1 MFSQNNNKWYF
12 PFKRSRIKKRR
23 QILCSYHIPAQY
35 RNGQEK
41 TIEDIGSEIV
51 QSTNI
56 HKRPDEE
63 EEFAFRRNQE
73 TFAVIYFVALSI
85 LRLWLNDYGDA
96 STISICGTNLVLSIP
111 FSFLPFFFTD
121 FVHKIQLGCFTKIGY
136 FLLRHFFST

>member
-12 PFKRSRIKKRR
+12 PSKRSRIKKRR

-63 EEFAFRRNQE
+63 EEFAFCKPLFCRPCYEKAEYRLFGYGKFRNVRDEDRRGKPPRCGGSGRIE
-73 TFAVIYFVALSI
+73 FIY
-85 LRLWLNDYGDA
+85 G
-96 STISICGTNLVLSIP
+96 
-111 FSFLPFFFTD
+111 
-121 FVHKIQLGCFTKIGY
+121 
-136 FLLRHFFST
+136 